1 MDRFSSLDIANTTH
15 PTLTTLFVYEDQ
27 FIDQGLRLYDFKQAF
42 HLYLKKQGYKTIVFY
57 NTASG
62 YSSYE
67 KDMLINFLSPVTV
80 EQEHCGENQNITL
93 DIEQVGCKNEEKN
106 CGSKSYT

>member
-42 HLYLKKQGYKTIVFY
+42 HLY
-57 NTASG
+57 
-62 YSSYE
+62 
-67 KDMLINFLSPVTV
+67 
-80 EQEHCGENQNITL
+80 
-93 DIEQVGCKNEEKN
+93 
-106 CGSKSYT
+106 